1 MIRVD
6 SRSFAV
12 KAILVAALPRWV
24 ISGLELA
31 LIPKA
36 GGHNPCYPQCY
47 P

>member
-24 ISGLELA
+24 IRGQNSAQSA
-31 LIPKA
+31 LK
-36 GGHNPCYPQCY
+36 NNLLTRSSL
-47 P
+47 